1 MRFLVKIPV
10 PTAAENPVVRNPGFD
25 DMLRALY
32 LELRAQATYSTPRN
46 GSRVDYILIDVEP
59 ADMAAIARPIFEL
72 LQVKVE
78 FLPEVTPQKS
88 FGHVNT

>member
-1 MRFLVKIPV
+1 MRFLVKITI
-10 PTAAENPVVRNPGFD
+10 PTAAENPIVSNPGFD
-25 DMLRALY
+25 DTLRALY
-32 LELRAQATYSTPRN
+32 LELRAQATYSASQSR
-46 GSRVDYILIDVEP
+46 GRVDYILIDVEP

-78 FLPEVTPQKS
+78 FLQEVTPQKS